1 MPRNALIAALS
12 TIAAGLAA
20 VPAWAADTPAATPAP
35 AAAPASAT
43 ARHYTTAE
51 TTIGTLLDDPAAKAI
66 LVKYIPQLATS
77 TQIDMAR
84 ALTLKQIQSYAADM
98 LTDDTLGKIDW
109 DLSKLPAK

>member
-1 MPRNALIAALS
+1 MPRNTLIAALLTS
-12 TIAAGLAA
+12 AGLAA
-20 VPAWAADTPAATPAP
+20 APAWAADTPTAAPVS
-35 AAAPASAT
+35 AAAPASAA

-84 ALTLKQIQSYAADM
+84 GMTLKQIQSYAADM
-98 LTDDTLGKIDW
+98 LTDETLGKIDW
-109 DLSKLPAK
+109 DLSKLSTK

>member
-1 MPRNALIAALS
+1 MPRNVLIAALLAS
-12 TIAAGLAA
+12 AAGLAA
-20 VPAWAADTPAATPAP
+20 VPAWGADTP
-35 AAAPASAT
+35 AAAPASAAAAT
-43 ARHYTTAE
+43 HYTTAE

-84 ALTLKQIQSYAADM
+84 GLTLKQIQSYAADM
-98 LTDDTLGKIDW
+98 LTDETLGKIDW